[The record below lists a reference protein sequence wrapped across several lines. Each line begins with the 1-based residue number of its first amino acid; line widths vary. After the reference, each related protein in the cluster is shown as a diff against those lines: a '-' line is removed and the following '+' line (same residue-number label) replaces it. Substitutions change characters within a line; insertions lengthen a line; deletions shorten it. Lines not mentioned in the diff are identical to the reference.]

1 VTISG
6 WILPGGKFESLDGQC
21 HENWLEANTD
31 IHDNTG
37 ADVRQLALNRGY
49 ARARQ
54 YGGKLTIE
62 VGAAFFRGAVRRA
75 IGTLLETHAEDID
88 IVTIQ
93 LLNPAGAIIR
103 SATERLFDA
112 ECPAAVALSVLESLI

>member
-6 WILPGGKFESLDGQC
+6 WILPGGKFAALDGLC
-21 HENWLEANTD
+21 HEEWLEANTD

-62 VGAAFFRGAVRRA
+62 VGVTFFRGAVRRA
-75 IGTLLETHAEDID
+75 ISRLLEDRAEDFD
-88 IVTIQ
+88 FVTVQ
-93 LLNPAGAIIR
+93 LVNDRGLLVR
-103 SATERLFDA
+103 SAAVQVFDA
-112 ECPAAVALSVLESLI
+112 ECPAAAALSVLEKVS